1 LSPVSQRTP
10 QNRHIAIE
18 IVARSFSL
26 HHRFIHNA
34 LEHLPLQPA
43 VEGREHQDDWALH
56 SVPGKFFLDLAKVD
70 LAKLMEGGD
79 NSGLIKIRNRWAP
92 S

>member
-1 LSPVSQRTP
+1 MQS
-10 QNRHIAIE
+10 
-18 IVARSFSL
+18 
-26 HHRFIHNA
+26 
-34 LEHLPLQPA
+34 A
-43 VEGREHQDDWALH
+43 VEGREHQDDGALH
-56 SVPGKFFLDLAKVD
+56 GAPGKFFLDLAKVD